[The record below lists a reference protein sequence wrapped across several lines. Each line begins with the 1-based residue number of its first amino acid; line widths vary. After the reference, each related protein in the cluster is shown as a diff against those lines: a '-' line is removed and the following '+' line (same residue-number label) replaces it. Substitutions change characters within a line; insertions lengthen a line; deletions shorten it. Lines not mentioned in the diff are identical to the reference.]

1 MLQSLGSQKV
11 EHDWINEQQYNNKN
25 NEKGVKETAPTWNP
39 NWLFPATLT
48 LWGFPDSPDGEESAY
63 NARDKVHPCVGKIP
77 WRREWLSTSVSLLG
91 EFHEQ
96 RSLVGYSPFS
106 HKESDMTEQLTLKK
120 INLF

>member
-48 LWGFPDSPDGEESAY
+48 LWGFPDSPDGEEPAY

-77 WRREWLSTSVSLLG
+77 G
-91 EFHEQ
+91 DGN
-96 RSLVGYSPFS
+96 GYPLQYPCLENSMNRGAWWATVHLIAKS
-106 HKESDMTEQLTLKK
+106 QT
-120 INLF
+120 